1 MASDKKPPGEPTE
14 EVTLQN
20 YRLSDLQDEL
30 PTEEAPKLV
39 EAIVDDTPTRPMPRV
54 QKFAAPIP
62 VPASPMA
69 KEFIDTLPSS
79 AVPEETIGV
88 FLEDIEGQ
96 DPISTA
102 SVLLPPP
109 TELVMG
115 RQSARSAPSTKAS
128 TVHPGLN
135 IHEADTLTANET
147 PWNGLHPVSLL
158 VNIIPRGWKTLRG
171 MWPILLFVVV
181 GGEGMGMGSRL
192 VDLFIILL
200 FTLFSVWNTFIHW
213 ATLRYRIH
221 KGRLEITSGLL
232 NRRFRTIDPERI
244 QNVEL
249 VQNLFHTW
257 TGLVEVRIDTAGE
270 QSTEGLLSAL
280 TVEEATILRNQLAAI
295 GSLATAEQEKTET
308 GQLISKMGLAEIFAY
323 GLTQKTIGTVA
334 VITAVGME
342 LMSQIDPESVRD
354 LTVQVQPTTMVA
366 AFLLAF
372 VASWAI
378 SALTSLLRF
387 YGFKMTRYQ
396 DVIRTEQG
404 LTTKRKTE
412 IPLSKVQLVRA
423 DEPLLRRLMGYG
435 TVLIETAGLGVIEGQ
450 VRQAEGM
457 VPMVEGADLGAVATA
472 AVPRAD
478 VDPWTQ
484 KLRPAHPRALH
495 RALIAATIQSSVL
508 IALGLLFLGPM
519 KWVVLAL
526 LPVSL
531 VSAWL
536 DWRWQGWLI
545 TPTAVV
551 SRRGFFNRRT
561 FILARDKLQSVH
573 QVQGP
578 LMRIHGLSRVIV
590 RVAGSQVSLPDTG
603 NSDTQQMMAELS
615 G

>member
-1 MASDKKPPGEPTE
+1 MASDEKPPGEPTE

-20 YRLSDLQDEL
+20 HSLTDIEEEL
-30 PTEEAPKLV
+30 PTEEAPKLKV
-39 EAIVDDTPTRPMPRV
+39 QLVDDTPTRPMPRV
-54 QKFAAPIP
+54 QKFAASLSDP
-62 VPASPMA
+62 VSPADD
-69 KEFIDTLPSS
+69 EFISNLPSS
-79 AVPEETIGV
+79 DVAEETIGA
-88 FLEDIEGQ
+88 FLEDIEKSE
-96 DPISTA
+96 PISTA
-102 SVLLPPP
+102 SIMIPPP
-109 TELVMG
+109 TELVMS
-115 RQSARSAPSTKAS
+115 RQPRRATPEPQAPES
-128 TVHPGLN
+128 GLRLN

-171 MWPILLFVVV
+171 MWPILLFIVV

-232 NRRFRTIDPERI
+232 NRRSRTIDPERI

-280 TVEEATILRNQLAAI
+280 TVEEATTLRNQLAAI
-295 GSLATAEQEKTET
+295 GSLATAEQEKDEA
-308 GQLISKMGLAEIFAY
+308 GDLISHMGLAEIFAY

-342 LMSQIDPESVRD
+342 LMSQIDPESARD
-354 LTVQVQPTTMVA
+354 LTVQMQPTTMVA

-378 SALTSLLRF
+378 SALTSLLKF
-387 YGFKMTRYQ
+387 YGFKMIRFQ

-404 LTTKRKTE
+404 LTTRRKTE
-412 IPLSKVQLVRA
+412 IPLSKVQMVRA

-435 TVLIETAGLGVIEGQ
+435 TLLIETAGLGVIEGQ

-457 VPMVEGADLGAVATA
+457 VPMVEDTELGTVAAA

-484 KLRPAHPRALH
+484 KLHPAHPRALH
-495 RALIAATIQSSVL
+495 RALIAATVQSMIL
-508 IALGLLFLGPM
+508 IALGLLFMGPM
-519 KWVVLAL
+519 KWVVTAL
-526 LPVSL
+526 LPISL
-531 VSAWL
+531 IAAWL

-578 LMRIHGLSRVIV
+578 LMRAHGLSRVIV

-603 NSDTQQMMAELS
+603 DRDTEQMMAELS

>member
-1 MASDKKPPGEPTE
+1 MASDEKPPGEPTE

-20 YRLSDLQDEL
+20 YSRSDLQEEL
-30 PTEEAPKLV
+30 PTEEAPKVV
-39 EAIVDDTPTRPMPRV
+39 EDPVDDTPTRPMPRV
-54 QKFAAPIP
+54 QKYAAPIP
-62 VPASPMA
+62 DPSEPMA
-69 KEFIDTLPSS
+69 PGLINNLPTSEI
-79 AVPEETIGV
+79 PEETIGV
-88 FLEDIEGQ
+88 FLEDIQEP
-96 DPISTA
+96 DSVSTV
-102 SVLLPPP
+102 SSSIPPP
-109 TELVMG
+109 TELVME
-115 RQSARSAPSTKAS
+115 RQAVQGSAKAS
-128 TVHPGLN
+128 SYSSHPNVN

-232 NRRFRTIDPERI
+232 NRRARTIDPERI

-280 TVEEATILRNQLAAI
+280 TVEEATNLRNQLAAI
-295 GSLATAEQEKTET
+295 GSLATAEHEKADT
-308 GQLISKMGLAEIFAY
+308 GEVISHMGLAEIFAY

-334 VITAVGME
+334 VITAVGLE
-342 LMSQIDPESVRD
+342 VMSQLDPEAARD

-378 SALTSLLRF
+378 SAFTSLLKF
-387 YGFKMTRYQ
+387 YGFKMIRFQ

-404 LTTKRKTE
+404 LTTRRKAE

-435 TVLIETAGLGVIEGQ
+435 TLLIETAGLGVVEGQ
-450 VRQAEGM
+450 IRQAEGM
-457 VPMVEGADLGAVATA
+457 VPMVEDAELGTVATA
-472 AVPRAD
+472 AVPRAN

-484 KLRPAHPRALH
+484 KLRPAHPRALY
-495 RALIAATIQSSVL
+495 RALIAATIQSSILIVL
-508 IALGLLFLGPM
+508 GFLFLGPM

-526 LPVSL
+526 LPISL

-573 QVQGP
+573 QIQGP
-578 LMRIHGLSRVIV
+578 LMRAHGLSRVIV

-603 NSDTQQMMAELS
+603 NRETMEMMAELS
-615 G
+615 S